1 MKRSRATIMCKGN
14 YAEYVRLNMPYLNL
28 SIQVHPFIIMLK
40 SAYIIDIMSIFP
52 LTNKLLWHNY
62 LNILCRSIICS
73 MKGDMMD
80 NNNSKVEKLK
90 EHGVL
95 NPRPQQVKDE
105 LFQKYDFFDPQDLLQ
120 VKYEMVRRVQKDGW
134 TVGKASRSFGFS
146 RPSYYEAQNSFNKI
160 GLPGLIPRQ
169 RGPKAAHKLS
179 DEVMKFIEQA
189 MDEDTTLRALKIS
202 SLVEKRFDLSV
213 HPRSIERALARR
225 KKKQK

>member
-1 MKRSRATIMCKGN
+1 MCKGN
-14 YAEYVRLNMPYLNL
+14 YAEYVNLNMTYINL

-40 SAYIIDIMSIFP
+40 SLYIIDIIFVFP
-52 LTNKLLWHNY
+52 LTNNLLWHNY
-62 LNILCRSIICS
+62 LNILCRYIICT

-80 NNNSKVEKLK
+80 NNESKVEKLK
-90 EHGVL
+90 KHGVL

-105 LFQKYDFFDPQDLLQ
+105 LFQEYDFFDPQDLLQ
-120 VKYEMVRRVQKDGW
+120 VKYEMVRRVQKDDW
-134 TVGKASRSFGFS
+134 TVGKASRSFGLS
-146 RPSYYEAQNSFNKI
+146 RPSYYQAQKEFNQK

-189 MDEDTTLRALKIS
+189 IAKDNRLRAPKIA
-202 SLVEKRFDLSV
+202 SLVEKHFDLSV

-225 KKKQK
+225 KKKGK

>member
-1 MKRSRATIMCKGN
+1 MCKGN
-14 YAEYVRLNMPYLNL
+14 YAEYVNLNMPYINL

-40 SAYIIDIMSIFP
+40 SLYIIDIIFVFP
-52 LTNKLLWHNY
+52 LTNNLLWHNY
-62 LNILCRSIICS
+62 LNILCRYIICT

-80 NNNSKVEKLK
+80 NNESKVEKLK
-90 EHGVL
+90 KHGVL

-105 LFQKYDFFDPQDLLQ
+105 LFQEYDFFDPQDLLQ
-120 VKYEMVRRVQKDGW
+120 VKYEMVRRVQKDDW
-134 TVGKASRSFGFS
+134 TVGKASRSFGLS
-146 RPSYYEAQNSFNKI
+146 RPSYYQAQKEFNQK

-189 MDEDTTLRALKIS
+189 IAKDNRLRAPKIA
-202 SLVEKRFDLSV
+202 SLVEKHFDLSV

-225 KKKQK
+225 KKKGK

>member
-1 MKRSRATIMCKGN
+1 MKRSRARIMCKGN
-14 YAEYVRLNMPYLNL
+14 YAEYVKVNMPYVNIP
-28 SIQVHPFIIMLK
+28 IQAHYFIIMLK
-40 SAYIIDIMSIFP
+40 AAYIIDNIFIFP
-52 LTNKLLWHNY
+52 LTNKILWHNC
-62 LNILCRSIICS
+62 LNILCRSIICA

-80 NNNSKVEKLK
+80 NNESKVEKLK

-134 TVGKASRSFGFS
+134 AVWKASRSFGFS
-146 RPSYYEAQNSFNKI
+146 RPSYYEAQNSFNKK

-189 MDEDTTLRALKIS
+189 IAKDNKLRAPKIA
-202 SLVEKRFDLSV
+202 SLVEKHFDLSV

-225 KKKQK
+225 KKKQR